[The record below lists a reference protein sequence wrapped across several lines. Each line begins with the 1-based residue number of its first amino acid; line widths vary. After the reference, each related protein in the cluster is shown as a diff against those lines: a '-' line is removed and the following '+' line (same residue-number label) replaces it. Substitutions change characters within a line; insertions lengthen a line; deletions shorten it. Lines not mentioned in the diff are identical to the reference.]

1 MLVVFWIVCGIA
13 SAVVASSKNRSG
25 PSWFVLGILLGP
37 FALLMVGFMPALASE
52 AETAIRVE
60 AYPSKKCPFCA
71 EEIRLE
77 AVVCRYCGK
86 DQPERKITA

>member
-1 MLVVFWIVCGIA
+1 MLFLFWVVCGIA
-13 SAVVASSKNRSG
+13 AAVVAASKNRSG
-25 PSWFVLGILLGP
+25 FGWFALGVLLGP
-37 FALLMVGFMPALASE
+37 FALLMVGFMPALSSE
-52 AETAIRVE
+52 AEAAIRVE

-86 DQPERKITA
+86 DQP